1 MVVGIEDMDT
11 DWWERLLRNKAQIV
25 IARCRPIHRQ
35 TLCLN
40 LKRLDFT
47 VALTGI
53 PRTFL
58 TIAATPYIARKL
70 GWRPKK
76 VYCVLSRNLVD
87 RG

>member
-1 MVVGIEDMDT
+1 MSTVVSSG
-11 DWWERLLRNKAQIV
+11 AG
-25 IARCRPIHRQ
+25 
-35 TLCLN
+35 TLGVAYAL
-40 LKRLDFT
+40 T

-76 VYCVLSRNLVD
+76 DV
-87 RG
+87 